1 MKPAIRL
8 EYLHHQCQRLIY
20 EDEFGIVEG
29 VVEYGVDGGLLLWE
43 SDFHCSAERRA
54 RLIAE
59 TEEYM
64 AAQGGRCAVLR
75 GKSRI

>member
-8 EYLHHQCQRLIY
+8 EYLHHQCLNLIY
-20 EDEFGIVEG
+20 KDESGIVEG

-43 SDFHCSAERRA
+43 NDFQCSTERRA

-64 AAQGGRCAVLR
+64 AARGGRCTVLW